1 MLLKFKIMKRIKLCI
16 LFSVICFVF
25 CLKGQAQT
33 VNDTLLLQKISE
45 EFLKFEN
52 EISKD
57 STFSGVFTYYTILV
71 ENKHNLLDY
80 KKDSIYVYKEATFK
94 NFMAY
99 IRKKYCR

>member
-1 MLLKFKIMKRIKLCI
+1 MLLKFKTMKRIKLCI

-25 CLKGQAQT
+25 CLSGQAQT
-33 VNDTLLLQKISE
+33 KNDTLLFKKISE

-57 STFSGVFTYYTILV
+57 STFLTVFTDYTVLI
-71 ENKHNLLDY
+71 ENKHNILDY
-80 KKDSIYVYKEATFK
+80 KKDSIYVHKEATFK